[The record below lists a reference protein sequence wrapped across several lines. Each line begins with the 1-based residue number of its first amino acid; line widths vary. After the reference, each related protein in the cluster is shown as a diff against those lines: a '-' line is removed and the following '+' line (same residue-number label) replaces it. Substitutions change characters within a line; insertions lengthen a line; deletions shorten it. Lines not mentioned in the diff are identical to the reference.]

1 MASPGDSSHPEQG
14 RAGPGTDGLPSCGGS
29 GLFLSRWA
37 HPGRVFPSNNA
48 LFLHPAISAEE
59 CAVCV
64 SSRKPKTSIMVSCP
78 AASSSHSFIEV
89 SPGLYLSTDDMLNL
103 EGTGWGGGPGPLW
116 GRLGHHPHRPG
127 RRVARASWP
136 FCSPCPTPGC
146 PAAPVHGSPG
156 PSAAG
161 EVAQAGPRL
170 SPPAPAASAL
180 PRCATLEPG
189 SHTRAAA
196 GRLGSGAGSRT
207 KPWPGRLPSG
217 FLKRALFSCVMTA
230 SSPKWESRS
239 LSRSLRYRLSRS
251 D

>member
-103 EGTGWGGGPGPLW
+103 EGTGWGGG
-116 GRLGHHPHRPG
+116 
-127 RRVARASWP
+127 ARAPLGEAGASSP
-136 FCSPCPTPGC
+136 PSRAACGEGKLAFLLSLPHSGLPSSPC
-146 PAAPVHGSPG
+146 A
-156 PSAAG
+156 
-161 EVAQAGPRL
+161 
-170 SPPAPAASAL
+170 
-180 PRCATLEPG
+180 
-189 SHTRAAA
+189 
-196 GRLGSGAGSRT
+196 
-207 KPWPGRLPSG
+207 RLPG
-217 FLKRALFSCVMTA
+217 TFSCVRGRSGRPPPLSTGPSRKRPTPLHYARARLTHQSSSGAAGFGCRFKNKTLARPSPVRVPQA
-230 SSPKWESRS
+230 SSLLVCYDRFLHEVGIS
-239 LSRSLRYRLSRS
+239 LPVAEFAIQIVPL
-251 D
+251 

>member
-103 EGTGWGGGPGPLW
+103 EGTGWGGGGQGPFGGGW
-116 GRLGHHPHRPG
+116 GII
-127 RRVARASWP
+127 
-136 FCSPCPTPGC
+136 PTVQGG
-146 PAAPVHGSPG
+146 VWRG
-156 PSAAG
+156 
-161 EVAQAGPRL
+161 QAGL
-170 SPPAPAASAL
+170 FALPAPL
-180 PRCATLEPG
+180 
-189 SHTRAAA
+189 RAAQQP
-196 GRLGSGAGSRT
+196 L
-207 KPWPGRLPSG
+207 
-217 FLKRALFSCVMTA
+217 CTA
-230 SSPKWESRS
+230 PRDLQLCE
-239 LSRSLRYRLSRS
+239 RSLRPAPTSLHRPQPQAPYPAALR
-251 D
+251 